1 MTTLTPALSFNIKGK
16 QWQTELQHKFD
27 LKIKSSTAMP
37 TGWYRISV
45 KAKNKA
51 AIDFINDSGNFLL
64 HQNHNTLGAS
74 LIKEA
79 NDKLALVFLRHNP
92 LRALTLHWH
101 KISGAE
107 QAPEFTIKITHIS
120 VASAWYYMLSQVSR
134 KHAAEGGSRTY
145 IYRIS
150 RARSKRAGVEVALSK
165 LVKEYNPQLSYQL
178 ISCEPYSY
186 WRQHKEPALMH
197 AQRCLSDKPTVQ
209 FHIILRAKDS
219 LGALKQ
225 TLASLSAQSYP
236 LWQTSLCE
244 LALLSTP
251 EINAL
256 LQQDNRFKHQE
267 TANVAPTDYLLFLQE
282 GDLLTPDTLKILAS
296 ELHRTHAP
304 VLYTDHDLL
313 NDDGIRVAPRFKPK
327 WSPDFLMHHNYIG
340 MAFTVQ
346 ARLLQQEL
354 QQPKWQL
361 QHHYLMLLSAIK
373 HIEPKA
379 RPAQIQHLPLV
390 LVHQAQKNLKR
401 GYTPSMLAKLHQLF
415 FELANQNNEPL
426 LKVTKGKADNLFHL
440 HYAIP
445 KPWPLVSLI
454 IPTRDALNL
463 TRTCVNSILFL
474 TQYPHYEIII
484 IDNQSSD
491 TETLKWFEQV
501 SQHEKVRVLRY
512 DKPFNYSAINNF
524 GVSQAKGSVIGLINN
539 DTEVISKHWLTEM
552 LQHACRPEIGCV
564 GAKLYYFDDTIQ
576 HGGVV
581 MGLWGL
587 AGHAHKN
594 YLKFDRGHQSRLQAV
609 HNLSAVTAACLLVR
623 KDVFEQVG
631 GLEEYHLTVAFNDVD
646 FCLKVQQAGYRNL
659 FTPYAELYH
668 YESKSRGKED
678 TPEKKAREQGEIT
691 YMRQT
696 WPTVIENDPY
706 YNPNLTRLREDFSIN
721 IDDTA

>member
-1 MTTLTPALSFNIKGK
+1 MTTLTPAFSFSLKNKL
-16 QWQTELQHKFD
+16 WQTELQHKFD
-27 LKIKSSTAMP
+27 LKIKSINPMP
-37 TGWYRISV
+37 TGWYRVTV

-51 AIDFINDSGNFLL
+51 ALKFIQDSGNFYL
-64 HQNHNTLGAS
+64 HQNHNTLSAS

-79 NDKLALVFLRHNP
+79 DDKLALVFLRHNP
-92 LRALTLHWH
+92 LRSLTLHWH
-101 KISGAE
+101 KLSSGE
-107 QAPEFTIKITHIS
+107 QAPAFSIKVKHIS

-134 KHAAEGGSRTY
+134 KQAAEGGSRTY

-165 LVKEYNPQLSYQL
+165 LVKEYHPQLSYQL

-186 WRQHKEPALMH
+186 WRQHKEPALIH
-197 AQRCLSDKPTVQ
+197 AERCRCGVPSVQ
-209 FHIILRAKDS
+209 FHIILRAKGN
-219 LGALKQ
+219 LNALKQ
-225 TLASLSAQSYP
+225 TLASLSTQSYP
-236 LWQTSLCE
+236 LWQASLAE
-244 LALLSTP
+244 LALVSPVDTS
-251 EINAL
+251 AL
-256 LQQDNRFKHQE
+256 LQQDNRLFRAENAHI
-267 TANVAPTDYLLFLQE
+267 AGTDYLLFLQE
-282 GDLLTPDTLKILAS
+282 GDALTPDSLAIMANTLQQ
-296 ELHRTHAP
+296 TGAP
-304 VLYTDHDLL
+304 LLYTDHDLL
-313 NDDGIRVAPRFKPK
+313 NDDGIRVAPRFKPT

-346 ARLLQQEL
+346 AALLHEEMT
-354 QQPKWQL
+354 QPKWQL
-361 QHHYLMLLSAIK
+361 QHHYLLLLSAIK
-373 HIEPKA
+373 HIKPTA
-379 RPAQIQHLPLV
+379 RAENIVHIPLV
-390 LVHQAQKNLKR
+390 LMHQAQKNLKR
-401 GYTPSMLAKLHQLF
+401 GYTPSMLAKLHHLF
-415 FELANQNNEPL
+415 FDLSQQNNEPL
-426 LKVTKGKADNLFHL
+426 LKITKGKADNLFHL

-454 IPTRDALNL
+454 IPTRDALDL
-463 TRTCVNSILFL
+463 TRTCVNSILFQ

-491 TETLKWFEQV
+491 PETLKWFEQIAEN
-501 SQHEKVRVLRY
+501 EKVRVLKY

-524 GVSQAKGSVIGLINN
+524 GVSQANGSVIGLVNN
-539 DTEVISKHWLTEM
+539 DTEVINKQWLTEM

-576 HGGVV
+576 HGGVI

-594 YLKFDRGHQSRLQAV
+594 YLKYERGHQSRLQAV

-623 KDVFEQVG
+623 KSVFEEVG

-691 YMRQT
+691 YMREK
-696 WPTVIENDPY
+696 WPENIAKDPY

-721 IDDTA
+721 IDDAI